1 MFVQS
6 TSRVLLQTARVKV
19 WGARGIREAT
29 ILFDTGS
36 DRSYVMSDFV
46 NKAGPLW
53 VDSQPIAYAAF
64 GSGNSSNMHV
74 RNIYD
79 VTLQDETGADHT
91 LFATEVPAICA
102 PLVCPEVSQQVLQSF
117 GELSWASDCDYSEL
131 AEIQVDILIGL
142 DSYWKFVKPQI
153 VSSSLMTGLM
163 AQATI
168 FGWVLFGAV
177 SNSQPTS
184 GSEIAHQMLCLT
196 ATVSDQSVHAFWNL
210 ESVGICDDKG
220 CDDADY
226 VLTQF
231 QQDILKVHGRYEVAL
246 PWKSGARQRLLNNE
260 KLARRRLENLGRRLD
275 RDPPLKVRY
284 NAAIKDMAETGIV
297 EEVPVDEV
305 ACSGPVFYMPH
316 HPVVKE
322 SAVST
327 KVRPVFDASAKGF
340 NGVSLNDCM
349 EVGPCLLSNLT
360 EILIRFRRWKFVVT
374 ADIQKAFLQ
383 IGVCKQDCDV
393 HRFLWDIDGQVK
405 VMRFLRVPFGNCSSP
420 FLLNATIQHHLSLL
434 PSSRTVTE
442 LQQNL
447 YVDDFLSGC
456 DSEDEICDMIREAS
470 DIMSQASM
478 TLAKWGSNSS
488 EVTEVLQRDFADK
501 ALDEEFIKVLGM
513 YWLASPDCFTFR
525 CTVLPESLYLT
536 KRVVL
541 SLFSRLFDPL
551 GFAAPF
557 IMQAKCLF
565 QELWK
570 LGLQWDQEIPPESQI
585 QFLRWIDGLKA
596 LGQWR
601 IPRSFTGSRWCDIR
615 SMQLHRFGDASPKG
629 YGACVYLQAEMV
641 DGTCCSSLIIAK
653 SRVAPLK
660 QVTLPRLELLGAL
673 LCARLL
679 VFARDALGL
688 SGEVQC
694 RCWTDSMVTLSW
706 IRSDPLRWKTF
717 VCNRVTD
724 IQKLVPAERWSFCPG
739 NMNPADLLTR
749 GICVEELVHSR
760 LWLAGPDMLQDVD
773 MVPFSEGPC
782 DPEPSVTCESS
793 IVIGGSS
800 DVTCES
806 SNVTGGSP
814 SVTCE
819 SSDVTCESSIV
830 IGGSPSVTCE
840 SSDVTCE
847 SFNVTLLTSQHVNEK
862 LLDVDRWG
870 SLSKAIRVVA
880 WMLRFMA
887 NSRSPERLHGALTF
901 DELTKAK
908 FKLIQCVQR
917 YEFAEEIRAL
927 EEGRPVSKSSA
938 LAKLTPFIDTDG
950 LVRVQGRLQF
960 SALSRAEKH
969 PIILPRCHLS
979 VLLVRFQ
986 HHLLKHAG
994 VSLIMASLRN
1004 EFWIISVR
1012 RIAKQVKRSCVSCQ
1026 RHDSQ
1031 PCSQPMPPLPADRV
1045 SQAFPF
1051 AVSGLD
1057 HAGPLFCCDNLRKK
1071 YWVLLFTCAV
1081 VRSVHLELVESLSTP
1096 ETVLAL
1102 RRFAARRG
1110 LPHTIYSD
1118 NAKGLV
1124 ASPAELDRHF
1134 GHLAP
1139 KWLFITPRSPWR
1151 GGWWERLIQSL
1162 KSALKK
1168 TVGCKCLT
1176 RSELETTIHEIEA
1189 CVNSRPLT
1197 FLSGDIDVEKP
1208 LTPSHF
1214 LLGHGQGYYRPH
1226 LDVAPVTSSQDLG
1239 HRFELRKTVL
1249 DQFWVVWT
1257 TDYIRNLPPWKGT
1270 TGRCEV
1276 KIGSVVLVQDVNQ
1289 PRLKWPLGIVT
1300 QVFPGRD
1307 GVVRTVE
1314 VRMAKGGNLVRSV
1327 PRIHDL
1333 EIVNDNLS
1341 DRDNIEPNL
1350 GPSDQSNRSD
1360 VNVNPSEQSNQ
1371 SDDTNVGPSGQS
1383 NVSDNGLCAEKP
1395 YVTRHGRVV
1404 KRVKKF
1410 SM

>member
-1 MFVQS
+1 
-6 TSRVLLQTARVKV
+6 
-19 WGARGIREAT
+19 
-29 ILFDTGS
+29 
-36 DRSYVMSDFV
+36 
-46 NKAGPLW
+46 
-53 VDSQPIAYAAF
+53 
-64 GSGNSSNMHV
+64 
-74 RNIYD
+74 
-79 VTLQDETGADHT
+79 
-91 LFATEVPAICA
+91 
-102 PLVCPEVSQQVLQSF
+102 
-117 GELSWASDCDYSEL
+117 
-131 AEIQVDILIGL
+131 
-142 DSYWKFVKPQI
+142 
-153 VSSSLMTGLM
+153 
-163 AQATI
+163 
-168 FGWVLFGAV
+168 
-177 SNSQPTS
+177 
-184 GSEIAHQMLCLT
+184 
-196 ATVSDQSVHAFWNL
+196 
-210 ESVGICDDKG
+210 
-220 CDDADY
+220 
-226 VLTQF
+226 
-231 QQDILKVHGRYEVAL
+231 
-246 PWKSGARQRLLNNE
+246 
-260 KLARRRLENLGRRLD
+260 
-275 RDPPLKVRY
+275 
-284 NAAIKDMAETGIV
+284 
-297 EEVPVDEV
+297 
-305 ACSGPVFYMPH
+305 
-316 HPVVKE
+316 
-322 SAVST
+322 
-327 KVRPVFDASAKGF
+327 
-340 NGVSLNDCM
+340 
-349 EVGPCLLSNLT
+349 
-360 EILIRFRRWKFVVT
+360 
-374 ADIQKAFLQ
+374 
-383 IGVCKQDCDV
+383 
-393 HRFLWDIDGQVK
+393 
-405 VMRFLRVPFGNCSSP
+405 
-420 FLLNATIQHHLSLL
+420 
-434 PSSRTVTE
+434 
-442 LQQNL
+442 
-447 YVDDFLSGC
+447 
-456 DSEDEICDMIREAS
+456 
-470 DIMSQASM
+470 
-478 TLAKWGSNSS
+478 
-488 EVTEVLQRDFADK
+488 
-501 ALDEEFIKVLGM
+501 
-513 YWLASPDCFTFR
+513 
-525 CTVLPESLYLT
+525 
-536 KRVVL
+536 
-541 SLFSRLFDPL
+541 
-551 GFAAPF
+551 
-557 IMQAKCLF
+557 
-565 QELWK
+565 
-570 LGLQWDQEIPPESQI
+570 
-585 QFLRWIDGLKA
+585 
-596 LGQWR
+596 
-601 IPRSFTGSRWCDIR
+601 
-615 SMQLHRFGDASPKG
+615 
-629 YGACVYLQAEMV
+629 
-641 DGTCCSSLIIAK
+641 
-653 SRVAPLK
+653 
-660 QVTLPRLELLGAL
+660 
-673 LCARLL
+673 
-679 VFARDALGL
+679 
-688 SGEVQC
+688 
-694 RCWTDSMVTLSW
+694 
-706 IRSDPLRWKTF
+706 
-717 VCNRVTD
+717 
-724 IQKLVPAERWSFCPG
+724 
-739 NMNPADLLTR
+739 MNPADLLTR
-749 GICVEELVHSR
+749 GICAEELVHSR

-773 MVPFSEGPC
+773 MVPYSEGPC
-782 DPEPSVTCESS
+782 DPEPDVTCESSNVTGGSLSVTCDSSYVIGGSPSVTCESS
-793 IVIGGSS
+793 IVIGGSPSVTCESS

-819 SSDVTCESSIV
+819 SSDVTCESSIL

-840 SSDVTCE
+840 CSFVTCE

-870 SLSKAIRVVA
+870 SLSKAIRMVA

-887 NSRSPERLHGALTF
+887 NSRSPERLHGELTF
-901 DELTKAK
+901 DELAKAK

-938 LAKLTPFIDTDG
+938 LAKLTPSIDTDG
-950 LVRVQGRLQF
+950 LVRVQGRLPF
-960 SALSRAEKH
+960 SALSHAEKH

-979 VLLVRFQ
+979 VLLVHFQ

-994 VSLIMASLRN
+994 VSLIMASLWN

-1031 PCSQPMPPLPADRV
+1031 PCSQIMPPLPADRV
-1045 SQAFPF
+1045 SRAFPF

-1057 HAGPLFCCDNLRKK
+1057 HAGPLFCCDNPRKK

-1102 RRFAARRG
+1102 RRFAARQG

-1176 RSELETTIHEIEA
+1176 RGELETTIHEIEA

-1197 FLSGDIDVEKP
+1197 FLSGDIDVENP
-1208 LTPSHF
+1208 LTPYHF

-1226 LDVAPVTSSQDLG
+1226 LDVAPVTSYQDLG

-1270 TGRCEV
+1270 AGRCEV

-1314 VRMAKGGNLVRSV
+1314 VRMAKGGKLVRSV

-1341 DRDNIEPNL
+1341 DRDNIEANL

-1360 VNVNPSEQSNQ
+1360 VNVSPSEKSNQ

-1395 YVTRHGRVV
+1395 YLTRHGRVV